1 MLPGGLT
8 SLCIPAGIVFRADL
22 YAGAVPSSSTPLP
35 LCDRDTGIFP
45 FPPPGELCVDR
56 KDEGCVAGVNIEL
69 KPTGI
74 IMEGSMGAFEIAPLE
89 MRFDDAVV
97 ALRLTTA
104 DQYLRIH
111 GGVEVGPTTDPT
123 LVGRMALDL
132 GIGTVTFAGQV
143 KAFDFNALV
152 DGSMDV
158 SPLTLLTSTED
169 FGTLTLHVVLA
180 APEMALPQYGSTFP
194 DFSEKVRADLELTI
208 NELAQIVQF
217 IDDTVADFGDDPL
230 GTLLSLPSRLQEEG
244 YDAGILPAW
253 VALVATENNDA
264 EDEIGDRDESF
275 TLEDLVNGFSLP
287 GVEIGYLTCVGWI
300 DDDGV
305 CLGSDSTPVLHGVRD
320 RQQVLSLATAY
331 VREYLHHCLVPG
343 VHRG

>member
-1 MLPGGLT
+1 
-8 SLCIPAGIVFRADL
+8 
-22 YAGAVPSSSTPLP
+22 
-35 LCDRDTGIFP
+35 
-45 FPPPGELCVDR
+45 
-56 KDEGCVAGVNIEL
+56 
-69 KPTGI
+69 
-74 IMEGSMGAFEIAPLE
+74 MEGSMGAFEIAPLE

-111 GGVEVGPTTDPT
+111 GGVEAGPTTDPT

-132 GIGTVTFAGQV
+132 GIGTVTFASQAKV
-143 KAFDFNALV
+143 FDFNALV
-152 DGSMDV
+152 EGSMDV

-230 GTLLSLPSRLQEEG
+230 GTLLGLPSRLQEEG
-244 YDAGILPAW
+244 YDAGILPDW
-253 VALVATENNDA
+253 VALVAATQKQRRR
-264 EDEIGDRDESF
+264 GRDSA
-275 TLEDLVNGFSLP
+275 TATSRSRWKTWSMGSRSPAWRLATRHASAG
-287 GVEIGYLTCVGWI
+287 LTTTAFAGA
-300 DDDGV
+300 DN
-305 CLGSDSTPVLHGVRD
+305 STPVLHGVRD
-320 RQQVLSLATAY
+320 
-331 VREYLHHCLVPG
+331 
-343 VHRG
+343 